1 MAADNPWFLITQD
14 EVEEIQKRLESLE
27 KELPGF
33 SRHHIREVTSI
44 LHEVRERWA

>member
-1 MAADNPWFLITQD
+1 MVVDNPWFLITQD

-33 SRHHIREVTSI
+33 SRHHVREITGI
-44 LHEVRERWA
+44 LKEVRERCS